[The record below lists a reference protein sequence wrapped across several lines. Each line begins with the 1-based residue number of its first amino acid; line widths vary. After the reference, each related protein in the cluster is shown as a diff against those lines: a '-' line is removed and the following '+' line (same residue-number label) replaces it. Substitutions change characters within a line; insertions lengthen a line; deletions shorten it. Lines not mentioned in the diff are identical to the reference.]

1 MPKTAKIVLD
11 TNFLMIPGQIGL
23 DIFKEI
29 EKGVSKK
36 IEMFICSG
44 SLKELQKLTEKGKGT
59 DKRAA
64 KLALDLIENKNIQII
79 PTEPGHVDDRLVDL
93 SKQGYLIATQ
103 DLNLKKRL
111 KKYVY
116 LRQKRYIEIR
126 GVMD

>member
-29 EKGVSKK
+29 ERGISKR
-36 IEMFICSG
+36 IELFICSG
-44 SLKELQKLTEKGKGT
+44 SLKELQKLTETGKGVN
-59 DKRAA
+59 KRAA
-64 KLALDLIENKNIQII
+64 KLALELIENKNIQII
-79 PTEPGHVDDRLVDL
+79 PTEPGHVDDRLVEL
-93 SKQGYLIATQ
+93 SKQDYLIATQ
-103 DLNLKKRL
+103 DLGLKKRL

-116 LRQKRYIEIR
+116 LRQKKYIEIR

>member
-29 EKGVSKK
+29 EKSLSKK
-36 IEMFICSG
+36 IELFTCSG
-44 SLKELQKLTEKGKGT
+44 TISELQKLAETTKGS

-64 KLALDLIENKNIQII
+64 RLALELIQNKNIQII
-79 PTEPGHVDDRLVDL
+79 PTEPGHVDDRLVEL
-93 SKQGYLIATQ
+93 SEKGYLIATQ

-111 KKYVY
+111 KKYMY
-116 LRQKRYIEIR
+116 LRQKKYVEIR